1 MAHTELQIAEA
12 LSSLGCTNSF
22 LEGVPTNNTQLQSM
36 TTRFDDDNNEIALGF
51 TWTQVSAEITRLENI
66 EKQKTTDKTNA
77 INKLKELGLTDDEIK
92 AIKEVV

>member
-12 LSSLGCTNSF
+12 LSSLGCTNTF

-66 EKQKTTDKTNA
+66 ETQKQLIKQMQL
-77 INKLKELGLTDDEIK
+77 INLKS
-92 AIKEVV
+92 